1 MRLLRWV
8 PMSVPAPADWEGGL
22 QWQPHP
28 LTTTQ
33 QPHLTFMMSQAFS
46 AKLPVV
52 ELLIPTPSGCLSTAN
67 RWSFLGP
74 CSKPQFLAP
83 SPHPQQETEWFR
95 LGSSGLWHRQCVQF
109 LHCSAFYKPST
120 AFSFDP
126 PKFSF
131 CSSWFPHCGV
141 GRTSVCRTF
150 SHFQLSSSV
159 ARLCCDSSFLFFLSF
174 SFLFFFPFFHPIQ
187 LQGDFSFLGAQQ
199 TTKS

>member
-1 MRLLRWV
+1 MGAHVSACTSWLGRGAA
-8 PMSVPAPADWEGGL
+8 MAAS
-22 QWQPHP
+22 P
-28 LTTTQ
+28 LDHNSTTTPYFYDVPGLFCQITSCGAPYSYPFWLPFHCQ
-33 QPHLTFMMSQAFS
+33 QMILPGSMFQTSISSTQPSSTTGDTVVQAGVLR
-46 AKLPVV
+46 A
-52 ELLIPTPSGCLSTAN
+52 
-67 RWSFLGP
+67 
-74 CSKPQFLAP
+74 LA
-83 SPHPQQETEWFR
+83 
-95 LGSSGLWHRQCVQF
+95 QCVQF

-187 LQGDFSFLGAQQ
+187 LQGDFSFLGAQH